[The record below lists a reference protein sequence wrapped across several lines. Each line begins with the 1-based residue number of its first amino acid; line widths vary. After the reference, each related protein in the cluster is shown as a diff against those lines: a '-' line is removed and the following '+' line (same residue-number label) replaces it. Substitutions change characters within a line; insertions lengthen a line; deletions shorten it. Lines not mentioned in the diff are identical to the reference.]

1 MRQIIGY
8 MLIGMGLTYII
19 TLIVRLIKYIIKNDG
34 SFLYKT
40 TFMIIGIILVAI
52 LMAASTLFGWIIMK
66 FIA

>member
-19 TLIVRLIKYIIKNDG
+19 TLIIRLIKYIIKNDG

-40 TFMIIGIILVAI
+40 TFMIIGLILVAI
-52 LMAASTLFGWIIMK
+52 LLATSTLFGWIIMK
-66 FIA
+66 LIA

>member
-19 TLIVRLIKYIIKNDG
+19 TLIVRLIKYIIKNES

-40 TFMIIGIILVAI
+40 TFMIIGSILVAI
-52 LMAASTLFGWIIMK
+52 LLTASTLFGWIIMK